1 MITRDPLQVP
11 IYTDKYWSTLED
23 IPGRQVAHMMEI
35 VEKNPPK
42 KALPRTTGLD
52 PEARKKLEEG
62 YNLACIRFARESLG
76 L

>member
-42 KALPRTTGLD
+42 KPLPRTTGLD

-62 YNLACIRFARESLG
+62 YNMACIRFARESLG